1 MIRMKLIGKIL
12 NKKKEL
18 YKTSNLR
25 DLLKEFKNSEIF
37 DDLEKNEGD
46 DEIIDTAASIIV
58 SIITSMIAGAIILLF
73 VFGLSWIITCII
85 VKLITLCLGF
95 SFKWSFATIIWLIIC
110 VLNILL
116 HIIIK
121 K

>member
-1 MIRMKLIGKIL
+1 MSALRGLK
-12 NKKKEL
+12 NFKK
-18 YKTSNLR
+18 
-25 DLLKEFKNSEIF
+25 SEIF
-37 DDLEKNEGD
+37 NDLEKNEKT
-46 DEIIDTAASIIV
+46 DEIIDTTASVIASVIA
-58 SIITSMIAGAIILLF
+58 SMIAGAIVLLF
-73 VFGLSWIITCII
+73 IFGLSWITTCII

-110 VLNILL
+110 VLNILF

>member
-1 MIRMKLIGKIL
+1 M
-12 NKKKEL
+12 
-18 YKTSNLR
+18 SNLR
-25 DLLKEFKNSEIF
+25 DLFKEFKERETF
-37 DDLEKNEGD
+37 DDLEKNDET
-46 DEIIDTAASIIV
+46 DEIIDTTASVIA
-58 SIITSMIAGAIILLF
+58 SMIAGAIVLLF

-95 SFKWSFATIIWLIIC
+95 SFKWYIATSIWLIIC
-110 VLNILL
+110 VLNILF

>member
-1 MIRMKLIGKIL
+1 M
-12 NKKKEL
+12 
-18 YKTSNLR
+18 SNLR
-25 DLLKEFKNSEIF
+25 DLFKEFKEKETF
-37 DDLEKNEGD
+37 DDLEKNEKT
-46 DEIIDTAASIIV
+46 DEIIDTTASVIASVIA
-58 SIITSMIAGAIILLF
+58 SMIAGAIVLLF

-95 SFKWSFATIIWLIIC
+95 SFKWYIATGIWLIIC
-110 VLNILL
+110 VLNILF

>member
-1 MIRMKLIGKIL
+1 M
-12 NKKKEL
+12 
-18 YKTSNLR
+18 SNLR
-25 DLLKEFKNSEIF
+25 DLKNFKKSETF
-37 DDLEKNEGD
+37 DDSERMKEA
-46 DEIIDTAASIIV
+46 DEIIDTAASVIA
-58 SIITSMIAGAIILLF
+58 SIIASMIAGAIILLF
-73 VFGLSWIITCII
+73 VLGLSWVSTCII

-110 VLNILL
+110 VINLLL